1 MKLNINK
8 LRLKWKVFAFIF
20 GFCTLFIMILWLFQ
34 TVLLDS
40 FYRGIKIMEI
50 KKNVNTIANN
60 IDNKNVSDLIAG
72 ISGDGETYIEISSL
86 EGTNILSSSNTKYKI
101 SLQNK
106 ITMISKAKENNND
119 FYQEI
124 IDSPPEKPTGN
135 KNFIGE
141 LPPINMPPQGP
152 AENKNFIVELP
163 PANMKPAQSLMYLKL
178 VKNNSGK
185 TVAVFINAVISP
197 LNATVKT
204 LRYQLYLVTVIMLIL
219 SVLIALIIAK
229 RISRPIEEI
238 NKSAKQLAS
247 GNYDIHFNG
256 KGFLEIAEL
265 SGTLNTAAVEL
276 NKAEVLRRELLAN
289 ISHDL
294 RTPLSLI
301 YSYAEMIHDFPDEV
315 TPDQTQVIMDETQRL
330 KTLVNDVLDI
340 SKLESGT
347 QSLSLSKYN
356 FTDSVKT
363 NTERI
368 AELVKKNGYSISFV
382 HDKEV
387 FICADETR
395 ITQVLYNL
403 LINAINYTGEEKI
416 ITVRQISSNGY
427 VKIEVTDTG
436 DGITSENLPYIW
448 DRYYKVDKKHKRA
461 IMGTGLGLSIV
472 KKVIELHGG
481 NYGVESKVGAGSTFW
496 FELKMDDLS

>member
-1 MKLNINK
+1 
-8 LRLKWKVFAFIF
+8 
-20 GFCTLFIMILWLFQ
+20 
-34 TVLLDS
+34 
-40 FYRGIKIMEI
+40 MEI
-50 KKNVNTIANN
+50 KKNVNVIANN
-60 IDNKNVSDLIAG
+60 IDNKNVLDLITS

-101 SLQNK
+101 SLPNK
-106 ITMISKAKENNND
+106 ITMISKAKDNNND

-141 LPPINMPPQGP
+141 LPPVNMPPQGSNG
-152 AENKNFIVELP
+152 NKNFTQELP
-163 PANMKPAQSLMYLKL
+163 PTNMKPAQSLMYLKL
-178 VKNNSGK
+178 VKNSSGE
-185 TVAVFINAVISP
+185 TVAVFMNAVISP
-197 LNATVKT
+197 LDATVKT
-204 LRYQLYLVTVIMLIL
+204 LRYQLYLVTGIMLVLSIL
-219 SVLIALIIAK
+219 LALIIAK
-229 RISRPIEEI
+229 KISRPIEEI
-238 NKSAKQLAS
+238 NKSAKQLGS

-265 SGTLNTAAVEL
+265 SKTLNTAAVEL
-276 NKAEVLRRELLAN
+276 NKAEVLRHELLAN

-347 QSLSLSKYN
+347 QRLSLSKYN
-356 FTDSVKT
+356 FTDSVKNT
-363 NTERI
+363 TERI
-368 AELVKKNGYSISFV
+368 AELIKKNKYSISFV
-382 HDKEV
+382 RDKEV
-387 FICADETR
+387 FICADEAR
-395 ITQVLYNL
+395 ITQALYNL
-403 LINAINYTGEEKI
+403 LINAINYTGEDKTI
-416 ITVRQISSNGY
+416 IVGQIVSDENVR
-427 VKIEVTDTG
+427 IEVTDTG
-436 DGITSENLPYIW
+436 DGITPENLPYIW

-481 NYGVESKVGAGSTFW
+481 NFGVESQVGSGSTFW
-496 FELKMDDLS
+496 FELKTDKLS